1 MTQQGFG
8 GLTGWQIFGIVLSFM
23 VGECLIPPY
32 ANRALAAKT
41 ESASKKGF
49 VAAGLFC
56 AVWLAMVALLGVV
69 AHGYLPPGT
78 SGDDVFI
85 TLAQKALPVG
95 LFGLLLAAVIAIVM
109 ASQESVL
116 NSSAVAFVRD
126 IVGVAYT
133 PSERAAL
140 FLAKVSTLVFAAAA
154 VYAAQYA
161 PSIIDGLL
169 VLYSIWAPTILLP
182 LILGL
187 YMRNTKPA
195 AGVLSILAGGTASL
209 VWQTLLHE
217 PYGVPAIL
225 IGLVAA
231 ALGYLVGQLT
241 GSGMMLS
248 KQGEVS

>member
-8 GLTGWQIFGIVLSFM
+8 GLNGWQIFGIVLSFM

-41 ESASKKGF
+41 ENASKTGF
-49 VAAGLFC
+49 IAAGVFC
-56 AVWLAMVALLGVV
+56 ALWLAMVALLGVV

-85 TLAQKALPVG
+85 TLAQRVLPVG

-116 NSSAVAFVRD
+116 NSGAVAFVRD
-126 IVGVAYT
+126 IVGVVYT
-133 PSERAAL
+133 PSERVAL
-140 FLAKVSTLVFAAAA
+140 FLAKVSTLAFAAAA
-154 VYAAQYA
+154 VYAAQFA

-169 VLYSIWAPTILLP
+169 VLYSIWAPTVLLP
-182 LILGL
+182 LILAL
-187 YMRNTKPA
+187 YLRDTKPA
-195 AGVLSILAGGTASL
+195 AGILSILAGGATSL

-225 IGLVAA
+225 IGLFAA
-231 ALGYLVGQLT
+231 ALGYLIGQMA
-241 GSGMMLS
+241 GSGLVLS
-248 KQGEVS
+248 KQGEAP